1 MTLAY
6 LSIVLL
12 LVLFIIPYGM
22 GCILIKSKELCLT
35 WMGGFFVSLCAFE
48 VLALIFHAVYGSLH
62 VMVILW
68 CMSCG
73 SLACLG
79 FFRGKKPDNPLSKIA
94 FSDWSRTEKILLLL
108 VAILI
113 LLQTLNNVLNTTYR
127 NWDDE
132 TYCANAVGSWYT
144 DKVNR
149 CAPQSGI
156 YRNAFYDKKYT
167 LAAWPIYSS
176 MLAVLSHVHPAI
188 IYRTVL
194 PLFEVPFAFFIIYLL
209 LRHFFS
215 NNRSAA
221 LLGLL
226 FSQMFIFVA
235 AENSSISKEWWRV
248 ANCWTGK
255 ALSFHIISPLI
266 LWLLFRIES
275 EQSTVE
281 RNKLWYVLIAVCG
294 ASCLIAASMFM
305 TVPLL
310 LAVWG
315 IFYLLRIKNTRNLL
329 SEFIRLVICAAPT
342 TLCAIIL
349 ILK

>member
-48 VLALIFHAVYGSLH
+48 VLALIFHAIYGSLH

-108 VAILI
+108 AAILI

-194 PLFEVPFAFFIIYLL
+194 PLFEVPFAFFIIYY
-209 LRHFFS
+209 FF
-215 NNRSAA
+215 
-221 LLGLL
+221 
-226 FSQMFIFVA
+226 FF
-235 AENSSISKEWWRV
+235 K
-248 ANCWTGK
+248 T
-255 ALSFHIISPLI
+255 LI
-266 LWLLFRIES
+266 
-275 EQSTVE
+275 V
-281 RNKLWYVLIAVCG
+281 
-294 ASCLIAASMFM
+294 
-305 TVPLL
+305 
-310 LAVWG
+310 
-315 IFYLLRIKNTRNLL
+315 
-329 SEFIRLVICAAPT
+329 
-342 TLCAIIL
+342 
-349 ILK
+349 